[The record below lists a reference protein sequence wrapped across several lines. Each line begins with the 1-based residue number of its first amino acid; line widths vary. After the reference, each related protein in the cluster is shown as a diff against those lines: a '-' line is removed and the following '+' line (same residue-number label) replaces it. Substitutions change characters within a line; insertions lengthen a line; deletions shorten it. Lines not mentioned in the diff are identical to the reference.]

1 MTDTE
6 RLICDDIDTGLIEG
20 LTCALVQAPSEN
32 PGGSEAAAT
41 GVLIE
46 AATGLG
52 LIAETD
58 EVAPGRPN
66 VTVTWLPPAATGP
79 GLMFLGHSDVVPAGP
94 NWTGDPYRVR
104 RAVDDAGRTLLVG
117 RGTTDMKGGLA
128 AVLAAMDVLRRHDVP
143 LTGPVRLVCTVDEE
157 EHGLGVRRFVTRPPD
172 HTFLGCVVAEP
183 TDLTIVRGCRGASY
197 IDIEVTG
204 RAAHSG
210 RPADGRSAINAAAR
224 IIGLLSDDQDRL
236 AADPDDLLG
245 FGTWNVGTVHGGQ
258 GISVVAPMCS
268 LGVDRRLMPGESAE
282 QIAEEVRRRIT
293 ETGIDCDGIDVAV
306 TVTMEM
312 PGFVTDANHPLI
324 DTARSAITAQDRAP
338 SVGGWTAACDGGFI
352 SRDLGI
358 PAVVLG
364 PGNINTQA
372 HQPDESVVV
381 DDLLIAA
388 RVYTLMAL
396 RMLG

>member
-1 MTDTE
+1 MTD
-6 RLICDDIDTGLIEG
+6 
-20 LTCALVQAPSEN
+20 Q
-32 PGGSEAAAT
+32 
-41 GVLIE
+41 
-46 AATGLG
+46 
-52 LIAETD
+52 
-58 EVAPGRPN
+58 
-66 VTVTWLPPAATGP
+66 PAI
-79 GLMFLGHSDVVPAGP
+79 
-94 NWTGDPYRVR
+94 
-104 RAVDDAGRTLLVG
+104 
-117 RGTTDMKGGLA
+117 
-128 AVLAAMDVLRRHDVP
+128 
-143 LTGPVRLVCTVDEE
+143 TVDG
-157 EHGLGVRRFVTRPPD
+157 H
-172 HTFLGCVVAEP
+172 
-183 TDLTIVRGCRGASY
+183 
-197 IDIEVTG
+197 
-204 RAAHSG
+204 
-210 RPADGRSAINAAAR
+210 AI
-224 IIGLLSDDQDRL
+224 
-236 AADPDDLLG
+236 PLLG

-324 DTARSAITAQDRAP
+324 DTARSAITAQDRA
-338 SVGGWTAACDGGFI
+338 ACDGGFI